1 MLTRVFEGTKVVR
14 PEHVRQASTLFS
26 HASVPSVPPELQGL
40 PFFAARPADRLPALP
55 LRLRLP
61 PPLYFHLHLA
71 TGEQASGMIALAGSL
86 PSPPEPEV
94 KGAKPIPLWF
104 CMRWRPDVPG
114 LIGLLSSIR
123 PGHSNADFSEILPV
137 LYFYGDPR
145 LSNYTLIL
153 HMVQFLL
160 TNSYGSRVF
169 VYQFM
174 S

>member
-1 MLTRVFEGTKVVR
+1 MHIK
-14 PEHVRQASTLFS
+14 HVA
-26 HASVPSVPPELQGL
+26 ELWG
-40 PFFAARPADRLPALP
+40 ARPMGFWPISN
-55 LRLRLP
+55 
-61 PPLYFHLHLA
+61 
-71 TGEQASGMIALAGSL
+71 T
-86 PSPPEPEV
+86 
-94 KGAKPIPLWF
+94 PIPLWF